1 MHSSVN
7 PRHRQWPDDSDPSVS
22 TVLGNNC
29 VKKAHQVGYF
39 LDESNGWSMDMD
51 HLTERLETARSEG
64 IHVNGFR
71 FSVNPGGSRL
81 AQVLPRQAMH
91 NVVEFCAS
99 HQLCPAFR

>member
-1 MHSSVN
+1 MVSRCGCNRLQSCPVVDILMHSSVN

-51 HLTERLETARSEG
+51 HLTERLETARS
-64 IHVNGFR
+64 
-71 FSVNPGGSRL
+71 
-81 AQVLPRQAMH
+81 
-91 NVVEFCAS
+91 
-99 HQLCPAFR
+99 